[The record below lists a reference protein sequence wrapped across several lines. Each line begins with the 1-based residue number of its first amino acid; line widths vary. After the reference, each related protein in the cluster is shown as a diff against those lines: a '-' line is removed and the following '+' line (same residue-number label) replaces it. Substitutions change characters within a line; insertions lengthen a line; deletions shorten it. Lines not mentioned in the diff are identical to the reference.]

1 MSDWDAIII
10 GGGPAGLTAGLYLA
24 RARRRVVLI
33 EKESFGGPVIN
44 YERIENYPGFSQGV
58 GGSEL
63 VTAMVEQATNAGL
76 QIESNEVVEVE
87 NFSSCRSV
95 ACSDGTNYTA
105 PIVIIAGGAKPKD
118 LNVPGE
124 EKLKGKGVFHCAYC
138 DGGQFA
144 DKVVAVCGGG
154 DAGITGAMY
163 LTNLCKQVHVIEF
176 MPKLNASAVL
186 QERAMANPK
195 IQIMTDT
202 KVVSIVGDDHVQG
215 IEMIKSGGSKE
226 VLPVDGVLVHVGVKA
241 NSDYLQSLLTL
252 DKEGRIQVNPCME
265 TEVPYILAAG
275 DIRSGS
281 PNQVVIAAGDGAVAG
296 ITAEKLLQQL

>member
-1 MSDWDAIII
+1 M
-10 GGGPAGLTAGLYLA
+10 
-24 RARRRVVLI
+24 
-33 EKESFGGPVIN
+33 
-44 YERIENYPGFSQGV
+44 
-58 GGSEL
+58 
-63 VTAMVEQATNAGL
+63 
-76 QIESNEVVEVE
+76 
-87 NFSSCRSV
+87 
-95 ACSDGTNYTA
+95 
-105 PIVIIAGGAKPKD
+105 
-118 LNVPGE
+118 
-124 EKLKGKGVFHCAYC
+124 
-138 DGGQFA
+138 
-144 DKVVAVCGGG
+144 CGGG

-215 IEMIKSGGSKE
+215 IEVIKSQGAQE
-226 VLPVDGVLVHVGVKA
+226 VLAVDGVLVHVGVKA

-252 DKEGRIQVNPCME
+252 DKEGRIKVNQCME

-281 PNQVVIAAGDGAVAG
+281 PNQVVIAAGDGAVAA
-296 ITAEKLLQQL
+296 ITAEKLLQQLT